1 MKKRNVM
8 TMALSLAMVGVIA
21 VGGTLAYLT
30 ATDGSVTN
38 TFTFVAGDAGE
49 DVINVKLTEDK
60 PFAEGTQGV
69 AVVTANDEGGYDY
82 TNVVPNQTLPKAPE
96 VSVKTKVD
104 SYVYVRVTEGKGENA
119 VTVDETAWNEDWAL
133 IDTVEA
139 VDGTTT
145 SKVYAYHEVVGHN
158 NDYQELGSIFTAVKI
173 PNIATVK
180 DGEAV
185 QLQDVKIEVAAI
197 QSATFTSAENAYEDG
212 KVAGIFKTVADT
224 Q

>member
-49 DVINVKLTEDK
+49 DVINVKLTEDE
-60 PFAEGTQGV
+60 PFKEGTQGV
-69 AVVTANDEGGYDY
+69 ASVSENTKGGYDY
-82 TNVVPNQTLPKAPE
+82 TNVVPHQTLPKAPE

-119 VTVDETAWNEDWAL
+119 VTVDSLSANWTLIEDATTETE
-133 IDTVEA
+133 
-139 VDGTTT
+139 TTI

-158 NDYQELGSIFTAVKI
+158 NDYRELGSIFTAVKI

-180 DGEAV
+180 EGEAV

-212 KVAGIFKTVADT
+212 KVAGIFKTVADA

>member
-38 TFTFVAGDAGE
+38 TFTFVTGDEGE
-49 DVINVKLTEDK
+49 DVINVTLSEDK
-60 PFAEGTQGV
+60 PFEPGEQGV
-69 AVVTANDEGGYDY
+69 AVVTENDEGGYDY
-82 TNVVPNQTLPKAPE
+82 TNVVPHQTLPKAPK

-119 VTVDETAWNEDWAL
+119 VTVDSTTLSSNWTLIEDATK
-133 IDTVEA
+133 D
-139 VDGTTT
+139 DGKTI
-145 SKVYAYHEVVGHN
+145 SKVYAYHEPVGHN
-158 NDYQELGSIFTAVKI
+158 NDYKDLGSIFTAVKI
-173 PNIATVK
+173 PNIDTVK

-197 QSATFTSAENAYEDG
+197 QTDASFKTAVDAYTDG
-212 KVAGIFKTVADT
+212 NVAAIFKTVAD
-224 Q
+224 

>member
-38 TFTFVAGDAGE
+38 TFPFVAGDAGE

-119 VTVDETAWNEDWAL
+119 VTVDTDSLNANWTLIEDATTETATA
-133 IDTVEA
+133 I
-139 VDGTTT
+139 

-158 NDYQELGSIFTAVKI
+158 TNYKELGSIFNAVKI

-180 DGEAV
+180 DGAAV
-185 QLQDVKIEVAAI
+185 ELEDVKIEVAAI
-197 QSATFTSAENAYEDG
+197 QTDASFETAVDAYTEG
-212 KVAGIFKTVADT
+212 NVAAIFKTVAD
-224 Q
+224 